1 MWAMIVKEFRQ
12 LRRDRRT
19 LAMMIFLPIL
29 LLIIF
34 GYAASFDVKTI
45 RHDGGRATGEAGR
58 DGTARTVPRSASHT
72 GRRPRDA
79 VAALRDGKT
88 PVAVVTGTGG
98 ATILLDGSQLF
109 TANAAKASLAA
120 MAARSAGPATSAPR
134 VEVLYNPGLRTS
146 DIMIPGL
153 AGLILLF
160 VGMVITSLGV
170 VRERQAG
177 TLEQLAVMPLRPRD
191 VFLGKIAPYFLVAAL
206 DLAIVVAVGVALFSV
221 PFRGSVLVFGLG
233 ALLFLFVTLGM
244 GVLISS
250 VSQTQ
255 GQAIQLAIMAMLPQI
270 MLSGLIFPLSSMAA
284 GVRWLG
290 YLLPLTYFTQIAR
303 GVMLRGAPIGALWH
317 SFAYLALIGVIVTGL
332 ATLRFRRFLAPA
344 PRRRQQRQQARRRW
358 RRRLR
363 EHRDDQAGFPGEPR
377 ARFGP
382 GRHRLAGVRG
392 VTMAFGEHIALR
404 DVTLDVPSGQVTG
417 VVGGDGAGKT
427 TLLRILAGAVA
438 PDSGEV
444 RRPAPDR
451 TGYLTA
457 SSGTYPDL
465 SVQEN
470 LEFAAAGYGVPAE
483 AGTSTDKEYLERT
496 GLAAAQRR
504 LAGNLSGGMR
514 QKLGVIRAMLHEP
527 DLLVLDEPT
536 TGVDPVSRA
545 DLWWLIARA
554 AAGGAAVVAYH
565 HLSGRGRT
573 RRLCARARRRQATR
587 TGDPRRDHRGG

>member
-45 RHDGGRATGEAGR
+45 PTTVVGAQARLAAAQLRAPFQAVQVTPGG
-58 DGTARTVPRSASHT
+58 DRS
-72 GRRPRDA
+72 DA

-88 PVAVVTGTGG
+88 PVAIVTAAGGT
-98 ATILLDGSQLF
+98 TVLLDGSQLF
-109 TANAAKASLAA
+109 TANVAKAALAA
-120 MAARSAGPATSAPR
+120 MAARSAGPANPAPR

-191 VFLGKIAPYFLVAAL
+191 VFIGKIAPYFLVAAV

-290 YLLPLTYFTQIAR
+290 YLLPLTYFTQITR

-344 PRRRQQRQQARRRW
+344 PRRTKRSQESTAPV
-358 RRRLR
+358 
-363 EHRDDQAGFPGEPR
+363 AST
-377 ARFGP
+377 A
-382 GRHRLAGVRG
+382 
-392 VTMAFGEHIALR
+392 
-404 DVTLDVPSGQVTG
+404 
-417 VVGGDGAGKT
+417 
-427 TLLRILAGAVA
+427 AGA
-438 PDSGEV
+438 
-444 RRPAPDR
+444 
-451 TGYLTA
+451 
-457 SSGTYPDL
+457 
-465 SVQEN
+465 
-470 LEFAAAGYGVPAE
+470 
-483 AGTSTDKEYLERT
+483 
-496 GLAAAQRR
+496 
-504 LAGNLSGGMR
+504 
-514 QKLGVIRAMLHEP
+514 
-527 DLLVLDEPT
+527 
-536 TGVDPVSRA
+536 
-545 DLWWLIARA
+545 
-554 AAGGAAVVAYH
+554 
-565 HLSGRGRT
+565 
-573 RRLCARARRRQATR
+573 
-587 TGDPRRDHRGG
+587 PR